1 MRKMSVSDEYGRH
14 QQSGTTTSGNLVGAA
29 IRPRNLGAN
38 LKAKIQEG
46 RNGVTSSNYWKQR
59 TAFSQRPE
67 PVPKPIYR
75 HDDCFAEVPSRI

>member
-1 MRKMSVSDEYGRH
+1 MSVSDEYGRH

-46 RNGVTSSNYWKQR
+46 RNGVTSSNYRKQLLFQLTTR
-59 TAFSQRPE
+59 
-67 PVPKPIYR
+67 
-75 HDDCFAEVPSRI
+75 DCFQANDTAPNQIHMEIAM